1 MHRFLLLAA
10 LCMSAPTA
18 YACGVF
24 QDRFER
30 NGPAGWP
37 ACIDVSVD
45 APETVSV
52 ITQSGVNDDRQ
63 NFSEVTI
70 LPDFGHILRRSQVST
85 TCGAELVW
93 QSNKVRIE
101 PVTEACDLIIGAPR
115 FSPMPDTG
123 ITTCSSETELADCS
137 IEDYPGQD
145 GQHGLDSLD
154 DLIKI
159 GAGAG
164 SRDFTKLGADG
175 EPLPAN
181 ASNWSCV
188 RDNQTGLVWERK
200 VNIFFSI
207 HHVNHTFTWYNED
220 DATNGGGAGTK
231 NGGICGE
238 SFDCDTSGLVNRV
251 NSNEFCGRTD
261 WSLPSPVELS
271 GLLSWVSIASSLV
284 SDSDYFSNMSGGAHW
299 TSVPFSKDFAVAVS
313 LSSLDTSNGG
323 QIDFDSKAIG
333 RRTMLVSRK
342 SAPAPREA
350 SNSPPR
356 NSCDDYIAEAV
367 PSESFSILSD
377 DSLVRDERTG
387 LIWQRCMLS
396 QTWNSAKQDCENP
409 TDGVTRF
416 TWQEALQ
423 AAAAETPS
431 GWRLPNRHEAA
442 TIIEFCNQSPPI
454 NQQVFPN
461 TVPIFSNTNAW
472 AHKWTSSPNIQRE
485 SSSIAP
491 TPNRAWHLEMAS
503 RGRLRGRGDLQKM
516 TEAYH
521 VRLVRDDVP
530 FTELS
535 VTSSGSSAYTIDGE
549 SNPTLQLV
557 RGQSY
562 RFNVNAS
569 GHPFLIKTEAVTG
582 EGRTF
587 DDGVTNNGAEVGVV
601 QFDVPLDAPNTLFYI
616 CEFHGPMQGQ
626 INIIEP

>member
-200 VNIFFSI
+200 VNNSGSI
-207 HHVNHTFTWYNED
+207 HHFSHSFTWYNED
-220 DATNGGGAGTK
+220 DATNGGGAGTE

-238 SFDCDTSGLVNRV
+238 LIDCDTSGLVNEV

-271 GLLSWVSIASSLV
+271 GLLSWLDVSASSLLGDSNFFPSQSTGRHLTFVPASDIGVYGV
-284 SDSDYFSNMSGGAHW
+284 SA
-299 TSVPFSKDFAVAVS
+299 
-313 LSSLDTSNGG
+313 SSLDSSNGG
-323 QIDFDSKAIG
+323 IVSTDSKSIG
-333 RRTMLVSRK
+333 RAALLVSRQD
-342 SAPAPREA
+342 APQVPSA
-350 SNSPPR
+350 SNPPLE
-356 NSCDDYIAEAV
+356 NPCGTGFPATA
-367 PSESFSILSD
+367 PSSYFSVLGDGSM
-377 DSLVRDERTG
+377 VRDERTG
-387 LIWQRCMLS
+387 LVWQRCMLS
-396 QTWNSAKQDCENP
+396 QSWNSGTATCDDP
-409 TDGVTRF
+409 VGGVSTL
-416 TWQEALQ
+416 TWQQALQ
-423 AAAAETPS
+423 AADAEMPS
-431 GWRLPNRHEAA
+431 GWRLPNRHEAI
-442 TIIEFCNQSPPI
+442 TILEHCNVDPPI
-454 NQQVFPN
+454 NAKVFPN
-461 TVPIFSNTNAW
+461 AKSRINGVAGQQ
-472 AHKWTSSPNIQRE
+472 WTSSPNIQRPAF
-485 SSSIAP
+485 SDQVQ
-491 TPNRAWHLEMAS
+491 PNRAWHLEMTS
-503 RGRLRGRGDLQKM
+503 SGVLRGRGDLQKM
-516 TEAYH
+516 TEAYY

-535 VTSSGSSAYTIDGE
+535 VTSSGSSAYMIDDE

-582 EGRTF
+582 EGSTF

-616 CEFHGPMQGQ
+616 CKFHSSMQGQ